1 MGNSLDKVRKKN
13 DIGNVSNDA
22 SKFCRILPPPPTQQ
36 PYLSMLTIGYDI
48 GSSSVK
54 AVLFDAEKGEPLAGA
69 YSPRHEMPIL
79 ARQAGWAEQDPVMW
93 WENLREATREIFRVS
108 PDASRRVG
116 AIGIS
121 YQMHG
126 LVVVGAQG
134 NVLRPS
140 IIWCDSRATGI
151 GRAAFDRLGH
161 ERCLGTLLNSP
172 GNFTA
177 SKLRWVREHE
187 PGVFATVHKYF
198 LPGDYIAM
206 RLTDRIATTIPGLS
220 EGMVWDF
227 SENAPAGF
235 LLDEYDIPLSLV
247 PETVPTFGEEGK
259 LARKAAEELQLPPGI
274 PVTYRAGD
282 QPNNALSLNVLEPG
296 EVAATA
302 GTSGVVYA
310 VSGSLARDP
319 ESRVNSFA
327 HVNHSGKCTRIGILL
342 CINGCGI
349 AHSWTRRI
357 LGMTNTPYEELNARA
372 AQIPAGSEGL
382 IVLPFGNGAER
393 MFGDRDIGA
402 HVSHTV
408 FTVHSE
414 AHLIRAVQEGVA
426 FSFKYGMDI
435 MTGLGTLPNVI
446 RAGHANMFRSRVFCE
461 TLANTADVA
470 IELFNTDGAQ
480 GAARGAAIGAGFYSS
495 PAEAFRGLARR
506 DRIDPDPRRSGEFLD
521 HYGRWK
527 EALDLQLS
535 RHEDERTAARR
546 SPA

>member
-1 MGNSLDKVRKKN
+1 
-13 DIGNVSNDA
+13 
-22 SKFCRILPPPPTQQ
+22 
-36 PYLSMLTIGYDI
+36 
-48 GSSSVK
+48 
-54 AVLFDAEKGEPLAGA
+54 
-69 YSPRHEMPIL
+69 MPIL

-93 WENLREATREIFRVS
+93 WENLKAATRKILRAS
-108 PDASRRVG
+108 PGLSHRVG

-126 LVVVGAQG
+126 LVVVGAG
-134 NVLRPS
+134 RNVLRPS

-151 GRAAFDRLGH
+151 GREAFDTLGH

-177 SKLRWVREHE
+177 SKLRWVKVHE
-187 PGVFATVHKYF
+187 PGLFAAVHKYF

-206 RLTDRIATTIPGLS
+206 RLTDRNTTTIPGLS

-227 SENAPAGF
+227 SANAPAGF
-235 LLDEYDIPLSLV
+235 LLDEYGIPPSLV
-247 PETVPTFGEEGK
+247 PETVPTFGEQGK
-259 LARKAAEELQLPPGI
+259 LARDAAEELGLPAGL

-310 VSGSLARDP
+310 VSGTLAGDP

-327 HVNHSGKCTRIGILL
+327 HVNHTGKNPRIGVLL

-349 AHSWTRRI
+349 AQSWTRRM
-357 LGMTNTPYEELNARA
+357 LGKAGAPYEEMNARA
-372 AQIPAGSEGL
+372 AQSPAGAEGL

-402 HVSHTV
+402 HVSHAS
-408 FTVHSE
+408 FTLHSD
-414 AHLIRAVQEGVA
+414 ANLIRAVQEGVA

-435 MTGLGTLPNVI
+435 LTDLGIRPSVI
-446 RAGHANMFRSRVFCE
+446 RAGEANMFLSRVFCG
-461 TLANTADVA
+461 TLANTAGVA
-470 IELFNTDGAQ
+470 IELYNTDGAQ
-480 GAARGAAIGAGFYSS
+480 GAARGAALGAGFYSS
-495 PAEAFRGLARR
+495 AREAFRGLARKEI
-506 DRIDPDPRRSGEFLD
+506 IDPDPVRLGEYRD
-521 HYGRWK
+521 YYGRWK
-527 EALDLQLS
+527 EALELHLA
-535 RHEDERTAARR
+535 RHEEARSAMPR
-546 SPA
+546 SRA